1 MMRHFF
7 LRTKMLMYKKANL
20 DQRYPQTQYDK
31 TFTFGRR
38 KMKKLEKMTHYKKVR
53 KELVILKT
61 LYYLNL
67 QNNNVK
73 LKCILSMHPSSC
85 AGIIPSS
92 YGTKVE
98 KRRKYISHLT
108 MAPFRSLHHGCWT
121 L

>member
-1 MMRHFF
+1 MRHFF

-38 KMKKLEKMTHYKKVR
+38 KMKKTRKNDAITKKYR

-67 QNNNVK
+67 QK
-73 LKCILSMHPSSC
+73 
-85 AGIIPSS
+85 
-92 YGTKVE
+92 
-98 KRRKYISHLT
+98 
-108 MAPFRSLHHGCWT
+108 
-121 L
+121 